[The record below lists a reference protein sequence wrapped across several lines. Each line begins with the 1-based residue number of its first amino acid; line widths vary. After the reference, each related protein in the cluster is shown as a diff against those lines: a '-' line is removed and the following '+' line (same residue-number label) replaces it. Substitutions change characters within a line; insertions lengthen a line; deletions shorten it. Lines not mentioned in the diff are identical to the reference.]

1 MTVRSLTT
9 VPARRVGLLAL
20 VLACLVV
27 TVQPA
32 ATAQAETPAPYR
44 VTVIVSDVGAAADR
58 GRLERRVAEAWSA
71 RQRGRGGIFG
81 RPLRIDV
88 VSDAG
93 TLAGALRRAEEA
105 VAAGTH
111 ALVCCSSEAAGL
123 RVADLA
129 RETRTPLLTPAGG
142 LPHDGPIWA
151 FALEPDDATT
161 LQATVRDAYARGLLR
176 LGLATLEGPFGDD
189 VRARL
194 SAYLAAPGL
203 EIAHDVR
210 YPPDA
215 PVLTPEALQL
225 AVREPDA
232 VLLWGLRRDGQL
244 ALDGLRARGWAGPV
258 YLRPAAWDAA
268 AGGLPGGPAGDVRLL
283 ASPASLPEAL
293 PADDPALPWIADA
306 RALGAGR
313 LESRPLRA
321 DGARMHDA
329 LTLLALAFEQV
340 ETYGIDVAVDAVTR
354 SALRDALLGLPPR
367 QLAAGG
373 YDLRDDDPR
382 AATPDGLRAARVDGP
397 RLLPLR

>member
-1 MTVRSLTT
+1 MTDRWLTSVRAGRL
-9 VPARRVGLLAL
+9 GLLAL
-20 VLACLVV
+20 VLTCLAAALP
-27 TVQPA
+27 QA
-32 ATAQAETPAPYR
+32 ATAQTATPAPYR
-44 VTVIVSDVGAAADR
+44 VTVIVSDVGADADR
-58 GRLERRVAEAWSA
+58 GRLERRVADAWTA

-81 RPLRIDV
+81 RPLLIDV
-88 VSDAG
+88 VSDGG
-93 TLAGALRRAEEA
+93 TPAGALRRAEEA
-105 VAAGTH
+105 LAAGAH
-111 ALVCCSSEAAGL
+111 ALVCCTSEAASL

-129 RETRTPLLTPAGG
+129 GQARTPLLAPAGA
-142 LPHDGPIWA
+142 LPEGGPTWA

-161 LQATVRDAYARGLLR
+161 LRATVRDAYARGLLQ
-176 LGLATLEGPFGDD
+176 LGLATLEGPFGDA

-194 SAYLAAPGL
+194 DGFLAAPGL
-203 EIAHDVR
+203 EVVGDVR

-215 PVLTPEALQL
+215 TVLTPEALQL
-225 AVREPDA
+225 AVHQPDA
-232 VLLWGLRRDGQL
+232 VLLWGLRRDGLL
-244 ALDGLRARGWAGPV
+244 ALDGLRARGWTGPV
-258 YLRPAAWDAA
+258 YLRPAAWGAD
-268 AGGLPGGPAGDVRLL
+268 AGGLPGADAGDVRLL

-293 PADDPALPWIADA
+293 SADDPALPWIAEA

-373 YDLRDDDPR
+373 YDLQDGDPR
-382 AATPDGLRAARVDGP
+382 SATPDGLRAVRVDGP
-397 RLLPLR
+397 RLVPLR